1 MNLKSLLES
10 VLTLFGFGLRNQKN
24 ANKKERQIDNDN
36 KIEIDIT
43 KGFQIDNP
51 KIFIPWDID
60 ENTLTDLFKDNQ
72 LKRVTNGYYTT
83 SCTSLGDL
91 TCLIGFHFQ
100 PQSKGIL
107 NELEF
112 FRSNYDNQQNS
123 FDEFQTSFV
132 KAFGQP
138 TYTKKGDEGFNN
150 YVWQFGKIQIVHY
163 VFDRFGPEEYMR
175 IKKHI

>member
-1 MNLKSLLES
+1 MKLKPLLQS
-10 VLTLFGFGLRNQKN
+10 IFTFFGFGLRSQRNTNSDK
-24 ANKKERQIDNDN
+24 RQIDNVN
-36 KIEIDIT
+36 NIKIDLT
-43 KGFQIDNP
+43 NCFQIYKPN
-51 KIFIPWDID
+51 IFIPWDID

-72 LKRVTNGYYTT
+72 LKRVTNGYYTAN
-83 SCTSLGDL
+83 CTSLGDL

-100 PQSKGIL
+100 PQSKGTL

-112 FRSNYDNQQNS
+112 FRANYDNQQKS

-138 TYTKKGDEGFNN
+138 TYTKKGEEGFNK

-163 VFDRFGPEEYMR
+163 VFDRFGHEEHMR

>member
-1 MNLKSLLES
+1 MKIKPLLES
-10 VLTLFGFGLRNQKN
+10 IFTFISFKLRIQKKTSS
-24 ANKKERQIDNDN
+24 NKGQIDNNN
-36 KIEIDIT
+36 KIEINLT
-43 KGFQIDNP
+43 KGFQINKP
-51 KIFIPWDID
+51 NIFIPWDID
-60 ENTLTDLFKDNQ
+60 ENTLMDLFKDNQ

-83 SCTSLGDL
+83 NCTSLDNL
-91 TCLIGFHFQ
+91 ACLIGFHFQ
-100 PQSKGIL
+100 PQSKGKL

-112 FRSNYDNQQNS
+112 FRSNYDNQQKS

-163 VFDRFGPEEYMR
+163 VFDRFGPEEHMR